1 MVIIS
6 SRVCW
11 GYGGLKLKKRH
22 TVDTVAVRG
31 VAARCV
37 CGEVRLRLLLS
48 NLNCV
53 RTEGVKGVWW
63 LKLKFLEAIQKFTSN
78 LKSPF
83 SAIPT
88 LSSLD
93 HPVLP

>member
-1 MVIIS
+1 MIIS

-37 CGEVRLRLLLS
+37 CGEVRLQFSLS
-48 NLNCV
+48 VCV
-53 RTEGVKGVWW
+53 VALCQVCTGRIEFEVR
-63 LKLKFLEAIQKFTSN
+63 S
-78 LKSPF
+78 
-83 SAIPT
+83 
-88 LSSLD
+88 
-93 HPVLP
+93 VLAVEIMCL